1 MADLGFALQKK
12 ADAYTGRGAQTPDVV
27 FLVFDGEKL
36 SNMPDK
42 EAARLLEPY
51 AAFMGKV
58 RAALNKPRLP
68 FLVVVTKT
76 DKIDAKKAEGAR
88 AQVEL
93 RISTALAGDV
103 PDVHF
108 VHNFTRTELQEEF
121 TEIKNRASTAGM
133 LTVDKVAA
141 RQEYDKMIDGCVKRT
156 SAHLYLARCTLNAV
170 LDADF
175 LKN

>member
-1 MADLGFALQKK
+1 M
-12 ADAYTGRGAQTPDVV
+12 
-27 FLVFDGEKL
+27 LVFDGNEL

-103 PDVHF
+103 PDISF
-108 VHNFTRTELQEEF
+108 VHNFTRTELQDEF
-121 TEIKNRASTAGM
+121 PEITNRASTAGM
-133 LTVDKVAA
+133 STVDKVAKVAA
-141 RQEYDKMIDGCVKRT
+141 RKEYDKMIHGCVKRT
-156 SAHLYLARCTLNAV
+156 SAHLVLARRTLNAV
-170 LDADF
+170 LSADYY
-175 LKN
+175 KN

>member
-1 MADLGFALQKK
+1 
-12 ADAYTGRGAQTPDVV
+12 
-27 FLVFDGEKL
+27 
-36 SNMPDK
+36 MPDK

-58 RAALNKPRLP
+58 RAALNKPLLP

-103 PDVHF
+103 PDDVPDVLF

-121 TEIKNRASTAGM
+121 PKIKNRASTAGM
-133 LTVDKVAA
+133 SAVDKAAA
-141 RQEYDKMIDGCVKRT
+141 RKEYDEMIHGCVKRT
-156 SAHLYLARCTLNAV
+156 TDHLYLALLCLSGLLRADNDSHCQPRVRLGRVEFALVGVVALAV
-170 LDADF
+170 VAHNF
-175 LKN
+175 S